1 MKSEISIA
9 LLKKDIKYMKEG
21 IDTIKSSL
29 DCMVKNDSEYKE
41 VKTKVDQLWDDRN
54 KLVGWLIG
62 SGVIGG
68 SVSVLAQNLVKV
80 IQAKF

>member
-54 KLVGWLIG
+54 KLIGWLIG

-68 SVSVLAQNLVKV
+68 SVSVLAQNLIKV
-80 IQAKF
+80 IEAHF

>member
-9 LLKKDIKYMKEG
+9 LLKKDIQYMKEG
-21 IDTIKSSL
+21 IDTIKDSL
-29 DCMVKNDSEYKE
+29 NCMVKNDSEYKE

-54 KLVGWLIG
+54 KLIGWLIG

-80 IQAKF
+80 IEAHF

>member
-1 MKSEISIA
+1 MKQEISIA

-54 KLVGWLIG
+54 KLIGWLIG

-80 IQAKF
+80 IQAHF

>member
-54 KLVGWLIG
+54 KLIGWLIG

-68 SVSVLAQNLVKV
+68 SVSVIAQNLIKV
-80 IQAKF
+80 IEAHF

>member
-54 KLVGWLIG
+54 KLIGWLIG
-62 SGVIGG
+62 SGIIGG
-68 SVSVLAQNLVKV
+68 SVSVMAQNLVKT
-80 IQAKF
+80 IQAQF

>member
-1 MKSEISIA
+1 MKQEISIA

-54 KLVGWLIG
+54 KLIGWLIG

-68 SVSVLAQNLVKV
+68 SVSVLAQNLIKV
-80 IQAKF
+80 IEAKF

>member
-54 KLVGWLIG
+54 KLIGWLIG

-68 SVSVLAQNLVKV
+68 SVSVLAQSIVKT

>member
-54 KLVGWLIG
+54 KLIGWLIG
-62 SGVIGG
+62 SGIIGG
-68 SVSVLAQNLVKV
+68 SVSVMAQNLIKT
-80 IQAKF
+80 IQAQF

>member
-1 MKSEISIA
+1 
-9 LLKKDIKYMKEG
+9 MKEG

>member
-54 KLVGWLIG
+54 KLIGWLIG

>member
-9 LLKKDIKYMKEG
+9 LLKKDIKYLKEG

-54 KLVGWLIG
+54 KLIGWLIG

-68 SVSVLAQNLVKV
+68 SVSVLAQSIVKT
-80 IQAKF
+80 IQANF

>member
-1 MKSEISIA
+1 
-9 LLKKDIKYMKEG
+9 MKEG

-54 KLVGWLIG
+54 KLIGWLIG

>member
-1 MKSEISIA
+1 MK
-9 LLKKDIKYMKEG
+9 KG
-21 IDTIKSSL
+21 IDMIKDSL

-54 KLVGWLIG
+54 KLIGWLIG